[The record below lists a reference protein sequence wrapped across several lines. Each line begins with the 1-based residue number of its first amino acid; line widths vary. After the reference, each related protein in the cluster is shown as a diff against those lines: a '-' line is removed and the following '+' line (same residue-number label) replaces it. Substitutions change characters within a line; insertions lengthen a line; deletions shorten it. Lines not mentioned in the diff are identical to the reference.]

1 MDERLTR
8 LIAEVLEVDDVSDVA
23 TAVRNEHSSW
33 DSLAHLTLVTAVEE
47 EFGVRFTMDEIESIE
62 TARDFSEV
70 LKARS

>member
-8 LIAEVLEVDDVSDVA
+8 LIADVLEMDEPSEVA
-23 TAVRNEHSSW
+23 EVVRNEHPSW

-47 EFGVRFTMDEIESIE
+47 EFGVRFTMEEIESIE
-62 TARDFSEV
+62 TAGDFSEV

>member
-1 MDERLTR
+1 
-8 LIAEVLEVDDVSDVA
+8 
-23 TAVRNEHSSW
+23 
-33 DSLAHLTLVTAVEE
+33 LTLVTAVEE